1 MQTGTTA
8 RGRAIANSNRE
19 VDASQQRAIAAKRAN
34 EAARPRNALE
44 AMASRFDVTPG
55 ALKDTLMKTAF
66 KGCSEA
72 EFIALVIISNEY
84 ELNPML
90 REIYAFPKKGG
101 GIQAIVGYDGWIKI
115 ANRHEQYDGYESE
128 HLLDDKGAIIAAEGI
143 VYRKDRNHPT
153 KKMIYLKEFKR
164 NTDPWN
170 NAPSHMLDVRCFCH
184 TVRLALGISLGVEG
198 DENTVDGGALASQHI
213 TIPSTQTLADELGD
227 GIPDFDAARG
237 EGADPETGE
246 LPPRDANG
254 MSEVDEETAR
264 ALDAGNDGALSED
277 NPASAEGPADG
288 QRGETR
294 NGADDEP
301 EAPYLASVRELRSK
315 LSAAKSVRAVEGI
328 DRDWC
333 NGLRDAV
340 EQGDPNLMRGIDKD
354 IAAKKRKLQAEG

>member
-1 MQTGTTA
+1 MQTATSA
-8 RGRAIANSNRE
+8 RGRAIASESRQIE
-19 VDASQQRAIAAKRAN
+19 ASQQRAIAAQAAN
-34 EAARPRNALE
+34 PPRPRNALE
-44 AMASRFDVTPG
+44 AMATRLDVTPG

-72 EFIALVIISNEY
+72 EFIGLVIVSNEY

-128 HLLDDKGAIIAAEGI
+128 HLLDTDGKIIAAEGI

-198 DENTVDGGALASQHI
+198 DEQTVDGGALVAQQVSL
-213 TIPSTQTLADELGD
+213 PSTQTMGEQLNDE
-227 GIPDFDAARG
+227 IPTFDD
-237 EGADPETGE
+237 EPVNEETGE
-246 LPPRDANG
+246 LPQRDSRG
-254 MSEVDEETAR
+254 MSEVDEDTAR
-264 ALDAGNDGALSED
+264 QLDAGNDGAF
-277 NPASAEGPADG
+277 SAENPNAREGRDDS
-288 QRGETR
+288 QMGEQHA
-294 NGADDEP
+294 NGDEP
-301 EAPYLASVRELRSK
+301 EASYLPAVRELRSK
-315 LSAAKSVRAVEGI
+315 LAAAKSVRAVEGI

-333 NGLRDAV
+333 NGLRDSV
-340 EQGDPNLMRGIDKD
+340 EQGDPNLMRGIDRD
-354 IAAKKRKLQAEG
+354 IADKKRKLQAGEPK